1 MLATY
6 GVSRHWYQAS
16 RFLLLKELGLDISK
30 RRVATLLHTTVRN
43 YKVEGGT
50 NQVRS

>member
-6 GVSRHWYQAS
+6 GVSTHWYQAS
-16 RFLLLKELGLDISK
+16 RFLVRKELGLDISK

-43 YKVEGGT
+43 YKVERGT
-50 NQVRS
+50 SQIRS

>member
-16 RFLLLKELGLDISK
+16 RFLVRKELGLDISK

-43 YKVEGGT
+43 YQAEGGT
-50 NQVRS
+50 SQVRS